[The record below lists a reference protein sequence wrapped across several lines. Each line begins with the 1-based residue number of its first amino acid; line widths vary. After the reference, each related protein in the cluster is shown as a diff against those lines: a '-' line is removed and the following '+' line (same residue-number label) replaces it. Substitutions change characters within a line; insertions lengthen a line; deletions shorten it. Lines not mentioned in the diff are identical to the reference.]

1 VSGQE
6 LLELPGDEV
15 VAMSIDE
22 LALRILMDV
31 DQNPEWNWH
40 NWMGRAHNRYTQHL
54 AAEQAFSEGWG
65 WLHARGLVAWDP
77 RQSSDNAF
85 IISRRGRQV
94 LKEGPQWLR
103 ATERLDV
110 ELVPALEYTSKPHF
124 LRGDFE
130 TAAFVAMK
138 EVEVAVRTKAKLPNT
153 LLGVGLMQQ
162 AFRPSGANSD
172 GGPLFNPALEGGE
185 AVAQMN
191 LFAGAIGL
199 FKNPTSHRRVDYE
212 DPTLAAEVVL
222 LADLLLR
229 LIDTDATDGLG
240 DQADDR

>member
-1 VSGQE
+1 MSGQE
-6 LLELPGDEV
+6 LLDLPGDEV

-22 LALRILMDV
+22 LARRILMDV

-40 NWMGRAHNRYTQHL
+40 NWMIKADSRYRQHHP
-54 AAEQAFSEGWG
+54 AALHAFSEGWG
-65 WLHARGLVAWDP
+65 WLHAKGLVAWDP
-77 RQSSDNAF
+77 GQSSDNAF
-85 IISRRGRQV
+85 VISRRGRQV
-94 LKEGPQWLR
+94 LKEGLRWLR

-110 ELVPALEYTSKPHF
+110 ELAPALEYTAKPHF

-138 EVEVAVRTKAKLPNT
+138 EVEVAVRTKSELPNT
-153 LLGVGLMQQ
+153 LLGVSLMQQ
-162 AFRPSGANSD
+162 AFRPPSGSNGE
-172 GGPLFNPALEGGE
+172 GGPLFNSALEGGE
-185 AVAQMN
+185 SIAQMN

-229 LIDTDATDGLG
+229 LLETDGE
-240 DQADDR
+240 DDPA

>member
-1 VSGQE
+1 VTGQE

-22 LALRILMDV
+22 LALRILTDV

-40 NWMGRAHNRYTQHL
+40 NWMGRANNRYRQHHL
-54 AAEQAFSEGWG
+54 AAFQAFSEGWG
-65 WLHARGLVAWDP
+65 WLHAKGLVAWNP
-77 RQSSDNAF
+77 EQSSDSSF

-94 LKEGPQWLR
+94 LKEGLRWLR

-110 ELVPALEYTSKPHF
+110 ELVPTLEYTAKPHF

-138 EVEVAVRTKAKLPNT
+138 EVEVAVRTKAELSNKLI
-153 LLGVGLMQQ
+153 GVPLMQQ
-162 AFRPSGANSD
+162 AFRPPPASNGES
-172 GGPLFNPALEGGE
+172 GPLFNPALEGGE
-185 AVAQMN
+185 SVAQMN

-229 LIDTDATDGLG
+229 ILETDTAEGVL
-240 DQADDR
+240 